1 MTKKNVDWKQVGNIV
16 IAVVTVLL
24 GGGILKK

>member
-1 MTKKNVDWKQVGNIV
+1 MDKVLNIV

-24 GGGILKK
+24 AIADKDDEKGGRPL